1 MRSKTASPVIL
12 WLLIVL
18 LMAPIRLGAQ
28 QLVQTEEA
36 DTVESYIYTQE
47 ELDRLLAPIA
57 LYPDAL
63 LSQILMASTYPLEV
77 VEANRW
83 VKQNPNLT
91 GDRLD
96 EALRDKAWDVSVKSL
111 CRFPQ
116 VLSMM
121 DEKLQETGD
130 LGNAFLGQEDQVM
143 DTIQNLRALAQAQGN
158 LKSTEQQQVIVEDRD
173 IIIEPAYRDVIYVPA
188 YDPCWVYGPWWYPTC
203 SPLWFWYPGFV
214 VRAGFFWGP
223 RIVVGPTGFW
233 CGFSWPRRSIFINVN
248 KTVFINKVPA
258 QRMHGGVERWQHD
271 PGHRRG
277 VAYRNRATAQRFGA
291 PTGGP
296 GVEARRPFRGFT
308 PEERGP
314 IQVRPL
320 TRPEMRRPGS
330 PPSGVE
336 SQIPR
341 QREAPPGRPGFEQPR
356 GGPSGQ
362 IPGQQRGGGAF
373 QGFGRSG
380 IESRQQSE
388 RGRQSIGVGPRGG
401 GTPGGVSPS
410 PGGSRGFGGGEFRES
425 PPSRGGASQGG
436 GFGGSSGGR
445 SEERS
450 RTGER
455 SPRGGGSGSGP
466 GGGGSGSR
474 RGR

>member
-1 MRSKTASPVIL
+1 M
-12 WLLIVL
+12 
-18 LMAPIRLGAQ
+18 
-28 QLVQTEEA
+28 
-36 DTVESYIYTQE
+36 
-47 ELDRLLAPIA
+47 
-57 LYPDAL
+57 
-63 LSQILMASTYPLEV
+63 
-77 VEANRW
+77 
-83 VKQNPNLT
+83 
-91 GDRLD
+91 
-96 EALRDKAWDVSVKSL
+96 
-111 CRFPQ
+111 
-116 VLSMM
+116 
-121 DEKLQETGD
+121 
-130 LGNAFLGQEDQVM
+130 
-143 DTIQNLRALAQAQGN
+143 
-158 LKSTEQQQVIVEDRD
+158 IVEDRD

-248 KTVFINKVPA
+248 KTVFINRVPA

-291 PTGGP
+291 STGGP

-341 QREAPPGRPGFEQPR
+341 QREAPPGRRGFEQPR

-401 GTPGGVSPS
+401 GTPGGISPS

-425 PPSRGGASQGG
+425 PRLVVEHLKAAVSEDPAVAGRKKDPAPARGLPEEAALAAVLGEAEAVAAEADKSLKRYGG
-436 GFGGSSGGR
+436 EDRCPYLSMHA
-445 SEERS
+445 
-450 RTGER
+450 
-455 SPRGGGSGSGP
+455 RGDLKAI
-466 GGGGSGSR
+466 
-474 RGR
+474 